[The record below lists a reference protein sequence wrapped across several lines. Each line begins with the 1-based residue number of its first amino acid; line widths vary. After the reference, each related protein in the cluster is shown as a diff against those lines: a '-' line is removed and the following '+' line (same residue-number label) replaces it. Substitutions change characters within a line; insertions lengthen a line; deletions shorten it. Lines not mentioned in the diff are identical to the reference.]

1 MKYTLKHLREF
12 YPVNDFFNSIIKNT
26 VKEFNNSKESNQF
39 DIYANGSGKV
49 NYSELEWMITN
60 NSLLSFIHDNIFSN
74 FDVSHIYRWSSVQY
88 TYMDLRR
95 SDSANKMYS
104 DIMYQLLPTY
114 VIELN
119 NYNSSYNNM
128 RKAPNNERYY
138 DSNYR
143 SGYYNVTPSKSIG
156 CYNFNGDN
164 YEESKFVTPLQLVKL
179 MDKIIFNLYKE
190 FDNKF
195 KEHVNCNSLFINTL
209 LFKDPNYEMSKY
221 AGQPYYIFT
230 ICNKYTVNCEYF
242 SDVIYELKTDRRDD
256 NNFILNIIVFPFLK
270 EMLIINDDYRRLK
283 TENKSGLPTINYY
296 STKYDTNVTQ
306 EEFDKVIM
314 NLIQN
319 FLDCFKERT
328 DEVITLCKERL
339 DHKDETKNVYEINI
353 TDMKFGLNSKQC
365 ILMGNILVNNLISFI
380 DSNNEKQFLYYNNF
394 YNTKLSGDPRMIS
407 TLSDIPVIKD
417 KFTKTASGENITIK
431 KARQNYNLAVSS
443 VRNLKRWKFVSEF
456 EKYCKT
462 FYREHYDHYE
472 KEFNEKI
479 LFDEDFSLMLPSIG
493 FIVNNATDNN
503 IGLTISFRRDFTQ
516 SRPNRDSCSYT
527 LNRSLKDMHWYEKL
541 FDIFISNDILT
552 MQNSIVYN
560 PKFYNLTNHQLDFEY
575 TANNLYDEIRLHTY
589 RNGSYRKINCIYEL
603 NLNKS
608 NKITLIQLM
617 LQYLDRIFKSKEF
630 LEDMAK
636 IYNDYL
642 QVIKDDN
649 EVKKANENVNK
660 NKITLD
666 QIIDL
671 GNNQLNKQLN
681 NILLKDYDDLSVY
694 MLEASFYL
702 SETINIAKVIM

>member
-12 YPVNDFFNSIIKNT
+12 YPVNDFFDSVIKNT
-26 VKEFNNSKESNQF
+26 VKEFNNSKELNQS
-39 DIYANGSGKV
+39 DIYAIGSGKV
-49 NYSELEWMITN
+49 NYSNLEWMITN
-60 NSLLSFIHDNIFSN
+60 NSLLSFIYDNIFSN
-74 FDVSHIYRWSSVQY
+74 FNVNDIYRWSSVQY
-88 TYMDLRR
+88 AYINLKGL
-95 SDSANKMYS
+95 DSANKIYS
-104 DIMYQLLPTY
+104 DILYQLLPTY
-114 VIELN
+114 VVELN
-119 NYNSSYNNM
+119 IYNSSYNNM

-143 SGYYNVTPSKSIG
+143 SGYYNMTSSKSNG
-156 CYNFNGDN
+156 CYNFNEDN
-164 YEESKFVTPLQLVKL
+164 YEESKLITPLQLVKL

-195 KEHVNCNSLFINTL
+195 KKHVNCNSLSINTL
-209 LFKDPNYEMSKY
+209 LFKDSSYEMSKY
-221 AGQPYYIFT
+221 AGQPFYTFT
-230 ICNKYTVNCEYF
+230 ICNNYIVNCEYF
-242 SDVIYELKTDRRDD
+242 NDVVYELKTEKC
-256 NNFILNIIVFPFLK
+256 NSNFVLNIIVFPFLK

-283 TENKSGLPTINYY
+283 TENKSSPIINYY
-296 STKYDTNVTQ
+296 STKYNTNVTQ

-319 FLDCFKERT
+319 FLDYFKERT
-328 DEVITLCKERL
+328 DEVIALCKERL
-339 DHKDETKNVYEINI
+339 DHKDESKNVYEINI
-353 TDMKFGLNSKQC
+353 TDMIFSLNSKQC
-365 ILMGNILVNNLISFI
+365 ILIGNILINNLISFI
-380 DSNNEKQFLYYNNF
+380 DSDNEKQFLYYNNF

-443 VRNLKRWKFVSEF
+443 ARNLKRWKFVSEF
-456 EKYCKT
+456 QKYCKT

-527 LNRSLKDMHWYEKL
+527 LNRSLKDMYWYEKL

-552 MQNSIVYN
+552 MKNSILYN

-575 TANNLYDEIRLHTY
+575 AANNLYDDTRLYTY
-589 RNGSYRKINCIYEL
+589 RNDSYAKINCIYQL

-630 LEDMAK
+630 LEDMIK
-636 IYNDYL
+636 LYNNYL
-642 QVIKDDN
+642 EVIKNDN
-649 EVKKANENVNK
+649 EVKKAIENVNV
-660 NKITLD
+660 NKTTLD

-681 NILLKDYDDLSVY
+681 NILLKDYDDLSIY